1 MTRKQTSIQDPEYSK
16 LQGCVLET
24 TQKTAYFG
32 DATNAE
38 LLEEQMGT
46 VDIGG
51 QGWEATV
58 GLLE

>member
-1 MTRKQTSIQDPEYSK
+1 MCF
-16 LQGCVLET
+16 GNN
-24 TQKTAYFG
+24 QKTAYFG

-46 VDIGG
+46 VDIRG
-51 QGWEATV
+51 QGREATV